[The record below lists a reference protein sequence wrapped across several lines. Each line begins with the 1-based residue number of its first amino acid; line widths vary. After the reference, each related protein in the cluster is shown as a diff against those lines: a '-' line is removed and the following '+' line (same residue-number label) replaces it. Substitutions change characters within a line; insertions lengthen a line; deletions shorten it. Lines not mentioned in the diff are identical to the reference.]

1 MSKEL
6 KTSNICSICK
16 KTGTKEEI
24 PYKIIRDTDGMSVKF
39 IGAICNEC
47 YDKVIP
53 IAKLYNMAMDMA
65 TKYVKATQDD
75 DSFAE
80 FITMFDKLFNQI
92 DLTN

>member
-1 MSKEL
+1 MTNL
-6 KTSNICSICK
+6 LIL
-16 KTGTKEEI
+16 
-24 PYKIIRDTDGMSVKF
+24 
-39 IGAICNEC
+39 
-47 YDKVIP
+47 
-53 IAKLYNMAMDMA
+53 AKLYNMAMDMA